1 MSAMTEKVDA
11 ASRAG
16 DAALAFL
23 QGAGAVPKPLP
34 LALRIAN
41 AQKEVHTVEKKGD
54 NQGQGYK
61 YAREIDVVQMARDL
75 LLKHGVIVIPSVPRV
90 EFRAVPTRSGQSNL
104 TDVYPVFTVK
114 ATDTDESLDCAWYG
128 CGADTTDKGGNK
140 AITASL
146 KYFLIK
152 LLLIPTGDAD
162 PDADSEQDV
171 SIKPGK
177 PKPTLAGVEP
187 GAEPPAPTDEEKV
200 TARRREVIGVAM
212 ELSDKTKEPVDA
224 VLKKA
229 SGFDNEKT
237 KKHQAFDGRTIGQVT
252 SVAWLDR
259 TLSKLLDQL
268 AKAGEAAPF

>member
-1 MSAMTEKVDA
+1 MSAQQTAKAVQEAKDLFA
-11 ASRAG
+11 APSAKPLRLA
-16 DAALAFL
+16 ARIALA
-23 QGAGAVPKPLP
+23 QA
-34 LALRIAN
+34 
-41 AQKEVHTVEKKGD
+41 EVHTVEKKGD

-75 LLKHGVIVIPSVPRV
+75 LLKHGVIVVPSVPRV

-114 ATDTDESLDCAWYG
+114 TTDTDETLECAWYG

-171 SIKPGK
+171 SVKPGAK
-177 PKPTLAGVEP
+177 PKPAPEAVIEDKAVE
-187 GAEPPAPTDEEKV
+187 
-200 TARRREVIGVAM
+200 RRREVLARAM
-212 ELSDKTKEPVDA
+212 ELSDKTKEKVDD

-229 SGFDNEKT
+229 SAANDRSGKAV
-237 KKHQAFDGRTIGQVT
+237 AFDGKTIAGINN
-252 SVAWLDR
+252 VAWLER
-259 TLSKLLDQL
+259 TLNRLLDSL
-268 AKAGEAAPF
+268 AAAETDKPPF